1 MSGAITS
8 KAPVVVAASVAVV
21 EALKDQVGLCRWNYT
36 MRSLYQRASNRAGSS
51 SVSTKANQT
60 VSSNSRIAE
69 RGSAAAGDA
78 FLKAKM
84 PEEKLNKAYHL
95 ICWGPN

>member
-1 MSGAITS
+1 MSGAIKS
-8 KAPVVVAASVAVV
+8 KAPVVVAVGVGVV

-36 MRSLYQRASNRAGSS
+36 MRSLYQRMSNRAGASS
-51 SVSTKANQT
+51 ISSKT
-60 VSSNSRIAE
+60 VSSNSRIGE
-69 RGSAAAGDA
+69 RGSVAAGDA
-78 FLKAKM
+78 LLKKARM